1 MIAIMPPFSSN
12 VFSKM
17 KRIILLF
24 IVTTICGGL
33 ATAQTSK
40 KSLSKQWKLVW
51 SDEFNY
57 AGLPD
62 AQKWSYATGKSGW
75 GNNELQNYTANDS
88 STASVKNGF
97 LHITANRQIEGTD
110 TSYTS
115 ARLLTKN
122 KGDWKYG
129 RIEVRAKVAKGQGF
143 CSAIWMMPTEGK
155 YGGWPSS
162 GEIDIMEYVPWN
174 KDSIYQT
181 IHTGAYNHIKG
192 TQKGARTFVKEIPA
206 DFHTYAIEWSPEEIN
221 YYLDGVFRYRFPN
234 EKKTSE
240 EWPYDMPFHLITNI
254 SVGGKFEGRDG
265 LGTTVFPVTMQI
277 DYMRVYE
284 ESK

>member
-1 MIAIMPPFSSN
+1 MPPFHTN
-12 VFSKM
+12 VLSKM
-17 KRIILLF
+17 KRIILFF
-24 IVTTICGGL
+24 IVTTIGGGL
-33 ATAQTSK
+33 SIAQTSK
-40 KSLSKQWKLVW
+40 KNISKQWKLVW

-57 AGLPD
+57 TGLPD
-62 AQKWSYATGKSGW
+62 AQKWSYATGRSGW

-88 STASVKNGF
+88 STASVKNGY
-97 LHITANRQIEGTD
+97 LEVTANRHINGND

-115 ARLLTKN
+115 ARLLTKG

-129 RIEVRAKVAKGQGF
+129 KIEVRAKVAKGQGI

-181 IHTGAYNHIKG
+181 IHTGAFNHVKG
-192 TQKGARTFVKEIPA
+192 TQKGARTFVKEAPA
-206 DFHTYAIEWSPEEIN
+206 DFHIYGIEWTPDEII
-221 YYLDGVFRYRFPN
+221 YFLDGVLRYRFPN
-234 EKKTSE
+234 EHKTTE
-240 EWPYDMPFHLITNI
+240 EWPYDTPFHLITNI
-254 SVGGKFEGRDG
+254 SVGGKFERRDG
-265 LGTTVFPVTMQI
+265 LDVTAFPVTMQI

-284 ESK
+284 KKD